1 MTINYLSNH
10 PVENR
15 LVEDREGVRGPHSP
29 DQSIAHP
36 VISNAVF
43 KSELEMLIYSCR
55 PQYIGID
62 NCLQKSPFI
71 IECYFQI

>member
-36 VISNAVF
+36 VISNAVY
-43 KSELEMLIYSCR
+43 KSELLMLNGACR
-55 PQYIGID
+55 SKHIGNN
-62 NCLQKSPFI
+62 NCL
-71 IECYFQI
+71 

>member
-36 VISNAVF
+36 VISNAVY
-43 KSELEMLIYSCR
+43 KSELLMFNGACR
-55 PQYIGID
+55 PNHIGNN
-62 NCLQKSPFI
+62 NCL
-71 IECYFQI
+71 